1 MFLFSSLFAYKPDGN
16 LLLMNRV
23 KTNESHFRLWYK
35 QLVISHEDSIIV
47 DFI

>member
-1 MFLFSSLFAYKPDGN
+1 MLLLYSLCAREPEEN
-16 LLLMNRV
+16 LLLMNRI
-23 KTNESHFRLWYK
+23 KTNESHFLLRYK